1 MRSLAQLS
9 INPQGVA
16 FNAATGHSYMLNP
29 SGAFILK
36 ALQTGS
42 EPQHVVAMVSGR
54 YAVLTDDAERDVTD
68 FMGRLRML
76 GLI

>member
-36 ALQTGS
+36 ALQGGS
-42 EPQHVVAMVSGR
+42 EPPNVVSMVSER
-54 YAVLTDDAERDVTD
+54 YALLTDDAERDVTD
-68 FMGRLRML
+68 FVGRLRTL
-76 GLI
+76 GLM

>member
-16 FNAATGHSYMLNP
+16 FNAATGHSYTLNP

-36 ALQTGS
+36 ALQGGH
-42 EPQHVVAMVSGR
+42 EPQCVVSMVSER
-54 YAVLTDDAERDVTD
+54 YALLADDAERDVTD
-68 FMGRLRML
+68 FVGRLRTL
-76 GLI
+76 GLM